1 MQIAQKSVSKSIQ
14 NECAADSAGG
24 VQRGLG
30 MLPQQAICEDL
41 SNGKIEKMRLR
52 GPVDTACQFVL
63 QIDFV
68 RIWDYTVK

>member
-1 MQIAQKSVSKSIQ
+1 MKTTKTGR
-14 NECAADSAGG
+14 AAIIEDD

-41 SNGKIEKMRLR
+41 TGGKIEKMRLR